1 MATVNPEACGVGD
14 QVVCSDGAELGTV
27 VAIGPSYLVVGAG
40 RVLPNDYYIPTLAI
54 HDCAGNRITLNVS
67 REEAF
72 QMGWD
77 QPPRDPAVVP

>member
-1 MATVNPEACGVGD
+1 MATVEPEACGVGD
-14 QVVCSDGAELGTV
+14 QVFCSDGAELGTV

-54 HDCAGNRITLNVS
+54 RDCDGNRITLNVS

-72 QMGWD
+72 HMGWD
-77 QPPRDPAVVP
+77 KPPSDSAAVT